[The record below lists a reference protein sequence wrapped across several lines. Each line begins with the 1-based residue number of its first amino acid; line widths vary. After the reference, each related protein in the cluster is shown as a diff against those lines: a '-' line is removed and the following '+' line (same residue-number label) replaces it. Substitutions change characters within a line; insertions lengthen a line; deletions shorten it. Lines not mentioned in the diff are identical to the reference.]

1 VITTDHH
8 SRTPKD
14 VDDMAASLI
23 IEEEFGTTTG
33 YRHPHNG
40 YWAGDFS
47 ADWRDTESHQTLH

>member
-1 VITTDHH
+1 
-8 SRTPKD
+8 
-14 VDDMAASLI
+14 MAASLI